1 MDWPFLK
8 GTDQEDFSAC
18 LKDTATSKKK
28 ELIAECQ
35 RRGVSIFVDDQSE
48 SSTGIYAQL
57 RAVASEAELERR
69 LLSVKALGSAQRAN
83 VIAWLAM
90 AVAVVGLLAE
100 VLRR

>member
-1 MDWPFLK
+1 MVWPFSK
-8 GTDQEDFSAC
+8 GTDQEDFSAY

-48 SSTGIYAQL
+48 SSTGIYAQV